1 MTTMTTFFHK
11 EYNAFSVKGDTTV
24 HCCQREITDVS
35 DHVTYTEKL
44 TLNVLPC
51 TGSQRRRG
59 VA

>member
-1 MTTMTTFFHK
+1 MHL
-11 EYNAFSVKGDTTV
+11 FSIKGDTTV

-51 TGSQRRRG
+51 MGSEGRRTELRFFI
-59 VA
+59 